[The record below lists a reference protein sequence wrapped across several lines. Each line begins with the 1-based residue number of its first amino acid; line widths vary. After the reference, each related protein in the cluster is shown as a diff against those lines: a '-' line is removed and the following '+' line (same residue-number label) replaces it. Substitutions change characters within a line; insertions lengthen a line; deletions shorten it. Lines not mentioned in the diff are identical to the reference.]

1 MNRSATMGK
10 FLATVLVFL
19 AAFWL
24 VTQSAAAQEAT
35 TPEATTPEAT
45 TPDEEPSL
53 KAFSAWNAQ
62 GQIFQSGESRVTFV
76 GSFSG
81 IVYVEQDQ
89 GPVAAGFMAC
99 PTVIDVNTR
108 DGKERGDGRCTFT
121 AKDGAQLF
129 ADFSCRGVRMV
140 GCHGDFTFTGGTER
154 FKGITGGG
162 PVTIR
167 SSVDEIKPG
176 TGGAIDGVAAGII
189 FWPKLTY
196 KLAAQ

>member
-1 MNRSATMGK
+1 MKKLFAT
-10 FLATVLVFL
+10 AL
-19 AAFWL
+19 AALASLWL
-24 VTQSAAAQEAT
+24 MSQSAIAQETT
-35 TPEATTPEAT
+35 TPEATPSET
-45 TPDEEPSL
+45 TASEQEPSL

-108 DGKERGDGRCTFT
+108 DGKERGEGRCTFT

-129 ADFSCRGVRMV
+129 ADFTCRGVRMV

-154 FKGITGGG
+154 FKGISGGG

-167 SSVDEIKPG
+167 SSVDEMKPG
-176 TGGAIDGVAAGII
+176 TGGAINGVAAGII
-189 FWPKLTY
+189 FWPKLSY

>member
-1 MNRSATMGK
+1 MEK
-10 FLATVLVFL
+10 FFATVLAGL
-19 AAFWL
+19 AASWL
-24 VTQSAAAQEAT
+24 MIQGAMAQETTTQETAT
-35 TPEATTPEAT
+35 QETAAPE
-45 TPDEEPSL
+45 EEPAL
-53 KAFSAWNAQ
+53 KAFSAWNAK
-62 GQIFQSGESRVTFV
+62 GQIFQSGENRLTFV

-99 PTVIDVNTR
+99 PMVLDINTK
-108 DGKERGDGRCTFT
+108 DGKQRGDGRCTFT

-140 GCHGDFTFTGGTER
+140 GCHGDFTFTGGTDR

-167 SSVDEIKPG
+167 SSVDELKPG
-176 TGGAIDGVAAGII
+176 TGGAIDGAAAGII

-196 KLAAQ
+196 KLAEQ

>member
-10 FLATVLVFL
+10 FLATALVSL

-24 VTQSAAAQEAT
+24 VAQSAVAQET
-35 TPEATTPEAT
+35 TTAPEAT

-81 IVYVEQDQ
+81 IVYVEQEQ

-99 PTVIDVNTR
+99 PTVLDVNTR
-108 DGKERGDGRCTFT
+108 DGKERGEVTYRNSSN
-121 AKDGAQLF
+121 QP
-129 ADFSCRGVRMV
+129 SGV
-140 GCHGDFTFTGGTER
+140 
-154 FKGITGGG
+154 
-162 PVTIR
+162 
-167 SSVDEIKPG
+167 S
-176 TGGAIDGVAAGII
+176 A
-189 FWPKLTY
+189 L
-196 KLAAQ
+196 

>member
-1 MNRSATMGK
+1 MKRSATMGK
-10 FLATVLVFL
+10 ILVTAL

-24 VTQSAAAQEAT
+24 VARSAAAQDAAA
-35 TPEATTPEAT
+35 PEA
-45 TPDEEPSL
+45 EPSL

-99 PTVIDVNTR
+99 PTVLDVNTR
-108 DGKERGDGRCTFT
+108 DGKERGEGRCTFT

-129 ADFSCRGVRMV
+129 ADFSCRGVRMI
-140 GCHGDFTFTGGTER
+140 GCTGDFTFTGGTER

-167 SSVDEIKPG
+167 SSVDELKAG
-176 TGGAIDGVAAGII
+176 SGSAVDGAAAGII

>member
-1 MNRSATMGK
+1 MEK
-10 FLATVLVFL
+10 LLATVLAVL
-19 AAFWL
+19 AALWL
-24 VTQSAAAQEAT
+24 ASQGATAQET
-35 TPEATTPEAT
+35 TGQETAAPE
-45 TPDEEPSL
+45 EEPAL

-62 GQIFQSGESRVTFV
+62 GQVLQSGENRVTFV

-99 PTVIDVNTR
+99 PTVIDVNTK
-108 DGKERGDGRCTFT
+108 DGKERGDGRCSFT

-140 GCHGDFTFTGGTER
+140 GCHGDFTFTGGTAR

-167 SSVDEIKPG
+167 SSVDELKSG
-176 TGGAIDGVAAGII
+176 NGGAIDGVAAGII

>member
-10 FLATVLVFL
+10 FLAAALFSLVPFC
-19 AAFWL
+19 L
-24 VTQSAAAQEAT
+24 VAQSAVAQEAT
-35 TPEATTPEAT
+35 TPEAI

-81 IVYVEQDQ
+81 IVYVEQEQ

-99 PTVIDVNTR
+99 PTVIDMNTR
-108 DGKERGDGRCTFT
+108 DGKERGEGRCTFA

-129 ADFSCRGVRMV
+129 ADFSCQGVRMV
-140 GCHGDFTFTGGTER
+140 GCHGDFNFTGGTER

-167 SSVDEIKPG
+167 SSVDEIKAG
-176 TGGAIDGVAAGII
+176 TGGTIDGVAAGII

>member
-1 MNRSATMGK
+1 MNKLFATT
-10 FLATVLVFL
+10 LASL

-24 VTQSAAAQEAT
+24 ATQGAAAQDTA
-35 TPEATTPEAT
+35 A
-45 TPDEEPSL
+45 PDEEAPI

-62 GQIFQSGESRVTFV
+62 GQIFATGETRLTFV

-81 IVYVEQDQ
+81 VVYVEQEQ
-89 GPVAAGFMAC
+89 GPVDAGFMTC
-99 PTVIDVNTR
+99 PTVLDINTK

-129 ADFSCRGVRMV
+129 ADFSCHGVRMV
-140 GCHGDFTFTGGTER
+140 GCHGDFTFTGGTQR

-167 SSVDEIKPG
+167 STVAEMKPG
-176 TGGAIDGVAAGII
+176 NGGAIDGAAAGVI

>member
-1 MNRSATMGK
+1 MNRSAMMSK
-10 FLATVLVFL
+10 FLATVLAAL

-24 VTQSAAAQEAT
+24 PTQGAAAQETAT
-35 TPEATTPEAT
+35 SETTTETTAPEA
-45 TPDEEPSL
+45 EPSL

-62 GQIFQSGESRVTFV
+62 GQIFQSGENRVTFV

-81 IVYVEQDQ
+81 IVYVEQEQ

-167 SSVDEIKPG
+167 SSVDEMKPG
-176 TGGAIDGVAAGII
+176 SGGAIDGVAAGII

>member
-10 FLATVLVFL
+10 FLAAALFSL
-19 AAFWL
+19 AAFCL
-24 VTQSAAAQEAT
+24 VAQSAVAQEAT
-35 TPEATTPEAT
+35 TPEAI

-81 IVYVEQDQ
+81 MVYVEQEQ

-108 DGKERGDGRCTFT
+108 DGKERGEGRCTFT

-167 SSVDEIKPG
+167 SSVDEIKAG

>member
-1 MNRSATMGK
+1 MEKLFAAV
-10 FLATVLVFL
+10 LATIAVS
-19 AAFWL
+19 WL
-24 VTQSAAAQEAT
+24 WSQSAAAQEAAT
-35 TPEATTPEAT
+35 QETPAQESSAPE
-45 TPDEEPSL
+45 EEPAL

-99 PTVIDVNTR
+99 PTVIDINTK

-129 ADFSCRGVRMV
+129 ADFTCRGVRMV

-167 SSVDEIKPG
+167 SSVDELKPG
-176 TGGAIDGVAAGII
+176 SGGAIDGVAAGII
-189 FWPKLTY
+189 FWPKLIY

>member
-1 MNRSATMGK
+1 MIRSATMGK

-35 TPEATTPEAT
+35 TPEATTP
-45 TPDEEPSL
+45 DEEPSL

-62 GQIFQSGESRVTFV
+62 GQIFQSGESRLTFV

-81 IVYVEQDQ
+81 IVYVEQEQ

>member
-1 MNRSATMGK
+1 MNRSAMMGK
-10 FLATVLVFL
+10 FLATVLAAL

-24 VTQSAAAQEAT
+24 VTHGAAAQETT
-35 TPEATTPEAT
+35 TPETTA
-45 TPDEEPSL
+45 PDEEPSL

-62 GQIFQSGESRVTFV
+62 GQIFQSGENRVTFV

-81 IVYVEQDQ
+81 IVYVEQEQ

-167 SSVDEIKPG
+167 SSVDEIKAG
-176 TGGAIDGVAAGII
+176 SGGAIDGVAAGII

>member
-1 MNRSATMGK
+1 MRK
-10 FLATVLVFL
+10 FHVTALVSL

-24 VTQSAAAQEAT
+24 MIQSAAAQETAA
-35 TPEATTPEAT
+35 PEGEQA
-45 TPDEEPSL
+45 L
-53 KAFSAWNAQ
+53 RAFSAWNAQ
-62 GQIFQSGESRVTFV
+62 GQIFQSGENRVTFV

-81 IVYVEQDQ
+81 IVYVEQEL

-108 DGKERGDGRCTFT
+108 DGKERGEGRCTFT

-129 ADFSCRGVRMV
+129 ADFSCHGVRMV
-140 GCHGDFTFTGGTER
+140 GCNGDFTFTGGTQR

-167 SSVDEIKPG
+167 SSVDEMKPG
-176 TGGAIDGVAAGII
+176 GSGAIDGVAAGII

>member
-1 MNRSATMGK
+1 VNRGASTQR
-10 FLATVLVFL
+10 FL
-19 AAFWL
+19 AAVLAVAWMMGHG
-24 VTQSAAAQEAT
+24 AAAQESSAQENVG
-35 TPEATTPEAT
+35 PETGAPAEQPA
-45 TPDEEPSL
+45 L
-53 KAFSAWNAQ
+53 KAFSAWNAR
-62 GQIFQSGESRVTFV
+62 GQVFQSGENRVTFV
-76 GSFSG
+76 GAFSG

-99 PTVIDVNTR
+99 PTVIDVNTK

-129 ADFSCRGVRMV
+129 ADFTCRGVRMV
-140 GCHGDFTFTGGTER
+140 GCRGDFTFTGGTER

-167 SSVDEIKPG
+167 SSVDETKPG
-176 TGGAIDGVAAGII
+176 AGGAIDGAAAGII